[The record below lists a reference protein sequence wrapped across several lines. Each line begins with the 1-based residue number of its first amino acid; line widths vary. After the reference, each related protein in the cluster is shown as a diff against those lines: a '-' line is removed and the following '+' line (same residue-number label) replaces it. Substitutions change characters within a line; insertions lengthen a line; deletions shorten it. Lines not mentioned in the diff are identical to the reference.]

1 GIRDRNVTGV
11 QTCALPI
18 SKSKDQAMNI
28 NYNELQKKL
37 ERFWRVWSREY
48 LTSLRVYRTR
58 NTREPKLGEMVMVE
72 CNPKERGSYKI
83 GVIHRLLPSSDGV
96 ARKAEIKFLDD
107 PQGKNILVRALKS
120 LAPLERTT
128 QLDRKSVV

>member
-1 GIRDRNVTGV
+1 
-11 QTCALPI
+11 
-18 SKSKDQAMNI
+18 MNI

-37 ERFWRVWSREY
+37 ERFWR
-48 LTSLRVYRTR
+48 
-58 NTREPKLGEMVMVE
+58 
-72 CNPKERGSYKI
+72 ERGSFNI

-128 QLDRKSVV
+128 QFKEYA